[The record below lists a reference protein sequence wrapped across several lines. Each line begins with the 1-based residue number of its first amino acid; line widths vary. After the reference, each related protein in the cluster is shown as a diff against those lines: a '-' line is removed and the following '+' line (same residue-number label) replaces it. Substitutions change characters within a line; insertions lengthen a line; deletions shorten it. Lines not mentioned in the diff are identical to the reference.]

1 MAKTWVL
8 DTETKGTG
16 AHIAP
21 LKRNDGAKSRE
32 LNLVRFHPPAAA
44 RGSGSAAAERS
55 VSARALRFKVVDILA
70 ARVLVEDVTLSAALR
85 ALGSLRKAIDARVY
99 VRRAKDGRWQLLSLS
114 DTRRLWSLSARAA
127 SPRASSLS

>member
-44 RGSGSAAAERS
+44 GGSASSDAKRS
-55 VSARALRFKVVDILA
+55 VSAQAMRFKVVDILA
-70 ARVLVEDVTLSAALR
+70 ARVLVEDVTLRAALR

-99 VRRAKDGRWQLLSLS
+99 VRRGDRERWHLLSLA
-114 DTRRLWSLSARAA
+114 DTRRLWSLRE
-127 SPRASSLS
+127 RAS

>member
-21 LKRNDGAKSRE
+21 LKRGDRAKSQE

-44 RGSGSAAAERS
+44 GGTASSDAKRS
-55 VSARALRFKVVDILA
+55 VSAQAMRFKVVDILA
-70 ARVLVEDVTLSAALR
+70 ARVLVEDVTLRGALR

-99 VRRAKDGRWQLLSLS
+99 VRRGDGERWHLLSLA
-114 DTRRLWSLSARAA
+114 DTRRLWSLRE
-127 SPRASSLS
+127 RAS

>member
-21 LKRNDGAKSRE
+21 LKREDGEKSRE

-44 RGSGSAAAERS
+44 GSSASSDAKRS
-55 VSARALRFKVVDILA
+55 VSAQAMRFKVVDILA
-70 ARVLVEDVTLSAALR
+70 ARVLVEDVTLRAALR
-85 ALGSLRKAIDARVY
+85 ALGSSRKAIDARVY
-99 VRRAKDGRWQLLSLS
+99 ARRAKGGRWHLLSLA
-114 DTRRLWSLSARAA
+114 DTRRLWSLRE
-127 SPRASSLS
+127 RAS

>member
-21 LKRNDGAKSRE
+21 LKRDDRAKSRE
-32 LNLVRFHPPAAA
+32 LNLVRFHPPADAP
-44 RGSGSAAAERS
+44 GSGSGAAQPS
-55 VSARALRFKVVDILA
+55 VSPQAMRFKVVDILS
-70 ARVLVEDVTLSAALR
+70 ARVLVEDVTVLAALQ

-99 VRRAKDGRWQLLSLS
+99 VRRADGERWRLLSLS
-114 DTRRLWSLSARAA
+114 DTRRLWSLREW
-127 SPRASSLS
+127 ASSS

>member
-21 LKRNDGAKSRE
+21 LKRDHRAKSRE

-44 RGSGSAAAERS
+44 RGSGSSAAERS
-55 VSARALRFKVVDILA
+55 VSAQAMRFKVVDILSTE
-70 ARVLVEDVTLSAALR
+70 VLVEDVTLLAALQ

-99 VRRAKDGRWQLLSLS
+99 VRRADGGRWRLLSLA
-114 DTRRLWSLSARAA
+114 DTRRLWSLRE
-127 SPRASSLS
+127 RASSS

>member
-44 RGSGSAAAERS
+44 RGSGSDAAERS

-70 ARVLVEDVTLSAALR
+70 ARVVAEDVTLSAAVR
-85 ALGSLRKAIDARVY
+85 ALGSSRKAIDARVY
-99 VRRAKDGRWQLLSLS
+99 VRRTEGGRWELLSLA
-114 DTRRLWSLSARAA
+114 DTRRLWSLRARP
-127 SPRASSLS
+127 S